1 MPLPNIIKQLR
12 NRVQRILYP
21 TSEKVLTL
29 QINLFYAELKSALVI
44 NVVII
49 LIMSLFLG
57 IVFNNPVYSYFA
69 VALVLHSMAT
79 YVYIVY
85 DSSAVKQF
93 RSPIYRGN
101 MLCIFNLLSGLLWG
115 LFFSVGLDL
124 NNETLVFLSV
134 FIVVSMITASVTAL
148 SYYLLGYLAFSV
160 SIAAPLSIVLIST
173 QSDSYLL
180 LGCLLPTAVIAGFG
194 HARIINKT
202 FAETFQL
209 RFEKEELVKELILQ
223 KDEANDLRK
232 EAENAITAKSKFL
245 VAVSHDLRQPLQ
257 SLRFFTEALD
267 ANKDNPK
274 QLRLVENINNSV
286 NVMESLFNALFDISK
301 LDAGIVRPNITDF
314 LLDDFIQP
322 IYNEFSISNSNND
335 IQFDVIKPI
344 STESVQVAAKTDVIL
359 LESIVRNLVSNAFR
373 YTRQGRIWV
382 KYEIMNSAILL
393 EVGDTG
399 VGIPRD
405 QLDNIFEEYYQLTN
419 PDRNRE
425 KGLGLGLAIVKRLI
439 NILQLKIEVNSEINQ
454 GSTFVVTIPQGDI
467 TKIKPKTITVAPE
480 LNSINVL
487 VIDDDRMVGESL
499 SALLSK
505 WGYEHRITESG
516 DEAEALII
524 DDGFS
529 PDAILADY
537 QLKHTKTGIE
547 SIMQIQKLIQ
557 SNIPAIIMTGDIH
570 PGNITEVT
578 KHNIPV
584 LNKPVRP
591 IQLRKFLLHCETS
604 ENREAPNTVM

>member
-12 NRVQRILYP
+12 NRVQRILLP
-21 TSEKVLTL
+21 ISEEVLT
-29 QINLFYAELKSALVI
+29 QQVNLYYAQLKATLVI
-44 NVVII
+44 NVFVVTVLTLLLVII
-49 LIMSLFLG
+49 SS
-57 IVFNNPVYSYFA
+57 NPIYAYFA
-69 VALVLHSMAT
+69 VALVLNTIAT
-79 YVYIVY
+79 YVYIAY
-85 DSSAVKQF
+85 DSRAVKQF

-101 MLCIFNLLSGLLWG
+101 ILCIFNFLFGLLWS
-115 LFFSVGLDL
+115 LFFSVGLDP
-124 NNETLVFLSV
+124 NNEILVYFSVFMVLTLVSSSV
-134 FIVVSMITASVTAL
+134 NSL
-148 SYYLLGYLAFSV
+148 SYYLLGYLTFSISV
-160 SIAAPLSIVLIST
+160 AIPISIVLLST
-173 QSDSYLL
+173 QSVSHLL
-180 LGCLLPTAVIAGFG
+180 LASLLPVGVIAGFR
-194 HARIINKT
+194 HARVLNKT
-202 FAETFQL
+202 FAESFQL
-209 RFEKEELVKELILQ
+209 RFEKEGLVKELILQ
-223 KDEANDLRK
+223 KNEANDLRK

-257 SLRFFTEALD
+257 SLTFFTEALET
-267 ANKDNPK
+267 NKDNPK
-274 QLRLVENINNSV
+274 QLRLIENINNSEY
-286 NVMESLFNALFDISK
+286 VMESLFNALFDISK

-314 LLDDFIQP
+314 SLDDFIQP
-322 IYNEFSISNSNND
+322 IYNEFSVSNRNND
-335 IQFDVIKPI
+335 IQFDVIKTF
-344 STESVQVAAKTDVIL
+344 STENSQAVVKTDAIL

-382 KYEIMNSAILL
+382 KCEIVNSSILL

-399 VGIPRD
+399 IGIPRD

-439 NILQLKIEVNSEINQ
+439 NILQLKIEVSSEINQ
-454 GSTFVVTIPQGDI
+454 GSKFVVTIPQGDI

-487 VIDDDRMVGESL
+487 VIDDDKMVGESL

-516 DEAEALII
+516 DEAEAVII

-537 QLKHTKTGIE
+537 QLKHKKTGIE
-547 SIMQIQKLIQ
+547 SIMQIQKLMQ
-557 SNIPAIIMTGDIH
+557 SNIPAIIITGDIH
-570 PGNITEVT
+570 PENMTEVT

-584 LNKPVRP
+584 LNKPVKP

-604 ENREAPNTVM
+604 KNKELT